1 MSPIHRSFQTDY
13 WVCMI
18 TKNGSNTIRQTL
30 DSITAQTIPPKVI
43 VIVDDGSTDETGAII
58 QARLSEDSP
67 RLHLIRLP
75 DRGYDIRRVPAN
87 INAAYAYV
95 EANPEK
101 WDYSMISGD
110 DCIYP
115 PNYSESLLSKLAED
129 SKLVIVS
136 GDWGVP
142 PPPDWIKAPQGAGR
156 FIKESFWREV
166 GGKYPVAYGWESW
179 LLFKAMELGYG
190 IANFTQLRYVH
201 MRPSGSVHKFSHW
214 GTAMRTLGYHP
225 LLVFLR
231 VAKNLIQSAEPISL
245 QGNLSMLA
253 NYLFPIRYRS
263 DPYFQY
269 FDDDLRRFI
278 RRQQLARV
286 QRYPK
291 LQRLRGLVNAIWAV
305 SENLYKI

>member
-1 MSPIHRSFQTDY
+1 MSATNY
-13 WVCMI
+13 WVCII
-18 TKNGSNTIRQTL
+18 TKNGGNTIGETL
-30 DSITAQTIPPKVI
+30 DSITTQTIPPRLI
-43 VIVDDGSTDETGAII
+43 VVVDDGSTDETRATI
-58 QARLSEDSP
+58 QTRMKENSLP
-67 RLHLIRLP
+67 LHLIRLP

-87 INAAYAYV
+87 INAACAYV
-95 EANPEK
+95 EATRQT
-101 WDYSMISGD
+101 WDCSMISGD

-115 PNYSESLLSKLAED
+115 PNYSELLLTKLAED
-129 SKLVIVS
+129 PRLVIAS

-156 FIKESFWREV
+156 FIRESFWQEV

-179 LLFKAMELGYG
+179 LLFKALELGYE

-245 QGNLSMLA
+245 QGNLSMVA
-253 NYLFPIRYRS
+253 SYLFPIRYRG

-269 FDDDLRRFI
+269 FDDDLRRFV
-278 RRQQLARV
+278 RRQQLARI
-286 QRYPK
+286 QSYPK
-291 LQRLRGLVNAIWAV
+291 LRQLRGLVTAIWTV